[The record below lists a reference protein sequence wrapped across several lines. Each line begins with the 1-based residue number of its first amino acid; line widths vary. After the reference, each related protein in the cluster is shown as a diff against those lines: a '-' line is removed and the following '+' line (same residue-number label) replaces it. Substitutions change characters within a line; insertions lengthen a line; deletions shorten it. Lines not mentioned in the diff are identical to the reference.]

1 MSRWRKI
8 VNSLFTSADN
18 VLLKSL
24 NSKII
29 FTNSNSQKDGSGAQV
44 QRVLSLIALCRE
56 LNIDFKFRK
65 LSSFE
70 VQPFSNFKNFQS
82 VSDELEE
89 INEWVM
95 LAFSCEELTLEDE
108 SKLRKISLEGSPT
121 KQFIILL
128 KIKFMT
134 IFLSNRLLIEMP
146 DSYLIANYKP
156 AIYKQLHSNQRNFV
170 HVPKKQYVNVHLH
183 MRRENVNPSSERFLS
198 IEYYE
203 DILDTMNDFFEDSV
217 FQLSITVHTDILF
230 SRSDL
235 NLFETFVTQ
244 ESLDHWQ
251 AQEALLNFKHDF
263 ESNMDRYRTFL
274 QSTKSKY
281 ANFVLYDAS
290 SSVAEWQSM
299 ASADILV
306 IAKSSYGVVGGLLND
321 TGLVIAPKFW
331 MTIPPHWI
339 AFDSA
344 IHARTQLNRSLGKK
358 WNPIN

>member
-1 MSRWRKI
+1 
-8 VNSLFTSADN
+8 
-18 VLLKSL
+18 
-24 NSKII
+24 
-29 FTNSNSQKDGSGAQV
+29 
-44 QRVLSLIALCRE
+44 LSLIALCRE
-56 LNIDFKFRK
+56 LNINFKFRK

-89 INEWVM
+89 INEWIV

-108 SKLRKISLEGSPT
+108 SKVRKLSLEGSPT

-156 AIYKQLHSNQRNFV
+156 DIYKQLHSNQRKFV
-170 HVPKKQYVNVHLH
+170 HMPKKQYVNVHLH

-203 DILDTMNDFFEDSV
+203 DILNTINDFFEDSV

-244 ESLDHWQ
+244 ESLDRWQ
-251 AQEALLNFKHDF
+251 AQEELPNFKHDF
-263 ESNMDRYRTFL
+263 ESNLNRYRTFL
-274 QSTKSKY
+274 QNTKSKY
-281 ANFVLYDAS
+281 ANFELYDAN
-290 SSVAEWQSM
+290 SSVAEWESM
-299 ASADILV
+299 ALADILV
-306 IAKSSYGVVGGLLND
+306 IAKSSYGVVGGLLNE

-331 MTIPPHWI
+331 MTNPPHWI
-339 AFDSA
+339 TFKSS
-344 IHARTQLNRSLGKK
+344 IHAKTQLSRSLEKE
-358 WNPIN
+358 WNQII

>member
-1 MSRWRKI
+1 
-8 VNSLFTSADN
+8 

-24 NSKII
+24 NSNIT

-44 QRVLSLIALCRE
+44 QRILSMIALCRE
-56 LNIDFKFRK
+56 LNINFKFRK

-89 INEWVM
+89 INGWVM
-95 LAFSCEELTLEDE
+95 KTFSCDELTSEDE
-108 SKLRKISLEGSPT
+108 SRTQKIALEGSPT
-121 KQFIILL
+121 RQFIILL
-128 KIKFMT
+128 KIKLMT
-134 IFLSNRLLIEMP
+134 IFLSNRLLVEMP

-156 AIYKQLHSNQRNFV
+156 SIYQQLHSNQRNFV
-170 HVPKKQYVNVHLH
+170 HIPKKQFVNIHLH

-203 DILDTMNDFFEDSV
+203 DILDTINDFFEDSE
-217 FQLSITVHTDILF
+217 FQPSITVHTDILF

-251 AQEALLNFKHDF
+251 AQEEIPNFKHDF
-263 ESNMDRYRTFL
+263 ESNLDRYRTFL
-274 QSTKSKY
+274 QSTKDRY
-281 ANFVLYDAS
+281 ANFELYDAN
-290 SSVAEWQSM
+290 SSVAEWESM
-299 ASADILV
+299 ALADILV
-306 IAKSSYGVVGGLLND
+306 IAKSSYGVVGGLLNE

-331 MTIPPHWI
+331 MTNPPNWI
-339 AFDSA
+339 TFKSA
-344 IHARTQLNRSLGKK
+344 IHAKTQLTRSLEKE
-358 WNPIN
+358 WNQIV

>member
-1 MSRWRKI
+1 
-8 VNSLFTSADN
+8 
-18 VLLKSL
+18 
-24 NSKII
+24 
-29 FTNSNSQKDGSGAQV
+29 
-44 QRVLSLIALCRE
+44 
-56 LNIDFKFRK
+56 
-65 LSSFE
+65 
-70 VQPFSNFKNFQS
+70 

-89 INEWVM
+89 INEWIV

-108 SKLRKISLEGSPT
+108 SKARKISLEGSPA

-134 IFLSNRLLIEMP
+134 ILFSNRLLIEMP

-156 AIYKQLHSNQRNFV
+156 DIYKQLHSNQRNFV
-170 HVPKKQYVNVHLH
+170 HIPKKQYVNVHLH
-183 MRRENVNPSSERFLS
+183 MRRENVNLSSERFLS

-203 DILDTMNDFFEDSV
+203 DILNTINDFFEDSV

-251 AQEALLNFKHDF
+251 AQEELPNFKNDF
-263 ESNMDRYRTFL
+263 ESSLNRYRTFL

-281 ANFVLYDAS
+281 ANFELYDANG
-290 SSVAEWQSM
+290 SVAEWQSM

-306 IAKSSYGVVGGLLND
+306 IAKSSYGVVGGLLNE

-331 MTIPPHWI
+331 MTNPPHWI
-339 AFDSA
+339 TFKSS
-344 IHARTQLNRSLGKK
+344 IHAKTQLIRSLEKE
-358 WNPIN
+358 WNQIF